1 MGLLLSLSPHALSD
15 TFGGGVNAA
24 RVAAYDAFG
33 DGGATG
39 SLREAKI
46 FAVVVRAFGGVA
58 YAVGVGVVVI
68 VSLREAK
75 IFAVVVRA
83 C

>member
-1 MGLLLSLSPHALSD
+1 LCLS
-15 TFGGGVNAA
+15 GGV
-24 RVAAYDAFG
+24 VIP
-33 DGGATG
+33 

-46 FAVVVRAFGGVA
+46 FGVVTYAF
-58 YAVGVGVVVI
+58 GVGVVVI